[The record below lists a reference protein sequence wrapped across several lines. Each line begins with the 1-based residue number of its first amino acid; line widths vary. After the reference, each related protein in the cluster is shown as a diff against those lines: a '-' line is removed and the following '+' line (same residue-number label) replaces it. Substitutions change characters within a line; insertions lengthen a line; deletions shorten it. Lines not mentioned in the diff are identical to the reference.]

1 MTKALWQ
8 TERNMSVKSFTHQT
22 VYFCIGLSIIFFQIL
37 PLQTT
42 PQTWS
47 GPNVLLVF
55 FAAIVTKRPEFAS
68 SFLIALIFLI
78 EDFFLMRPPGLMS
91 SLTVLGFY
99 FLKRKIQNQEENSL
113 LFNWGNVATCL
124 TLILLLFYFISV
136 MLFIASA
143 GFRLTLM
150 EIIVTLTLY
159 PIFSVLIGSFYKLN
173 PADAEKII

>member
-1 MTKALWQ
+1 M
-8 TERNMSVKSFTHQT
+8 NVKSFAHQV
-22 VYFCIGLSIIFFQIL
+22 VYFCIGLLIIFFQIL

-55 FAAIVTKRPEFAS
+55 FAAIVTKRPEFTS
-68 SFLIALIFLI
+68 SFLVASIFLI

-99 FLKRKIQNQEENSL
+99 FLKRKFQYQEANSL
-113 LFNWGNVATCL
+113 IFGWGSVTTCL
-124 TLILLLFYFISV
+124 TIILLLYYFISIL
-136 MLFIASA
+136 LFIPSA

-150 EIIVTLTLY
+150 ELLMTLALY
-159 PIFSVLIGSFYKLN
+159 PVFSVLIGSFYKLDS
-173 PADAEKII
+173 ADAERII

>member
-1 MTKALWQ
+1 M
-8 TERNMSVKSFTHQT
+8 NIKSFAFQII
-22 VYFCIGLSIIFFQIL
+22 YFCIGLLIIFFQIL

-55 FAAIVTKRPEFAS
+55 FAAIVTKRPEFTS
-68 SFLIALIFLI
+68 SFLIAFIFLI

-99 FLKRKIQNQEENSL
+99 FLKRKFQHQEESPV
-113 LFNWGNVATCL
+113 LFGWGSVATCL
-124 TLILLLFYFISV
+124 ILILLLFYFISV
-136 MLFIASA
+136 LLFIPSA

-150 EIIVTLTLY
+150 EIIVTLALY
-159 PIFSVLIGSFYKLN
+159 PLFSVLVGSFAKLDT
-173 PADAEKII
+173 ADAETIIRR